1 MLLLVEIRVIFK
13 PLLMT
18 NSLET
23 EIPEIDKLVNTIL
36 VGFIAHF
43 FEEIFLD
50 FIRVNLLLFTT
61 NQFLIDPKKLMKA
74 ARGLDKF

>member
-18 NSLET
+18 NSLEN
-23 EIPEIDKLVNTIL
+23 EIDKLVNTIL

>member
-50 FIRVNLLLFTT
+50 FMRVNLFYPSLTSF
-61 NQFLIDPKKLMKA
+61 
-74 ARGLDKF
+74 